1 MSRKYA
7 FRLQRAVLMRGDFFA
22 GWLRRYFHAK
32 RRLPLHLIFL
42 GLALVIG
49 HPDVALAADVAPATP
64 AVNHAA
70 ESVASTTSPKP
81 ELFDPLSSGYL
92 LKLVF
97 SLVIVLALMFVVV
110 WLLKRTGRFNGRA
123 GSYPLNVLA
132 QMPVGTRE
140 RVLLIAVGE
149 RQMLLG
155 VSQGHIE
162 PLGWVD
168 PPLSPDAISKS
179 NPLEG
184 AFSQLMKNHMTQ
196 SPSAGGTVD
205 TSGVK
210 RESSQ

>member
-1 MSRKYA
+1 MNADSI
-7 FRLQRAVLMRGDFFA
+7 AVQ
-22 GWLRRYFHAK
+22 LRRCFAAK
-32 RRLPLHLIFL
+32 WQSNLPIVLILMIFIL
-42 GLALVIG
+42 ITGSPRA
-49 HPDVALAADVAPATP
+49 ALAADGGAVTPAMTP
-64 AVNHAA
+64 AVTHKAEAA
-70 ESVASTTSPKP
+70 TSATSANP

-92 LKLVF
+92 LKLVS

-168 PPLSPDAISKS
+168 PPLSPDTISKP

-184 AFSQLMKNHMTQ
+184 PFAQLMKNHLPQ
-196 SPSAGGTVD
+196 NASVDGAAG
-205 TSGVK
+205 TSDGK
-210 RESSQ
+210 REISQ

>member
-1 MSRKYA
+1 MTRDYYSFTGR
-7 FRLQRAVLMRGDFFA
+7 
-22 GWLRRYFHAK
+22 LRRCFSVK
-32 RRLPLHLIFL
+32 WRLPLLLSLIFL
-42 GLALVIG
+42 GSALVIG
-49 HPDVALAADVAPATP
+49 NPGTALAADVAPMTP
-64 AVNHAA
+64 AVTHATETA
-70 ESVASTTSPKP
+70 ASTTNP

-132 QMPVGTRE
+132 QMSVGTRE

-168 PPLSPDAISKS
+168 PPLSPDTISKP

-184 AFSQLMKNHMTQ
+184 PFAQLMKNHMPQ
-196 SPSAGGTVD
+196 SASASGAVGTSD
-205 TSGVK
+205 VK
-210 RESSQ
+210 RESSK

>member
-1 MSRKYA
+1 MGMVWSRRTGFMSWR
-7 FRLQRAVLMRGDFFA
+7 RFFCLILLGSA
-22 GWLRRYFHAK
+22 LTMG
-32 RRLPLHLIFL
+32 HL
-42 GLALVIG
+42 GA
-49 HPDVALAADVAPATP
+49 ALAAEAVPGTSAVVAPEGGP
-64 AVNHAA
+64 A
-70 ESVASTTSPKP
+70 ASAGCSSP

-92 LKLVF
+92 LKLVL

-123 GSYPLNVLA
+123 GSYPLHVLA

-168 PPLSPDAISKS
+168 PPLSTQTKAPREETFA
-179 NPLEG
+179 
-184 AFSQLMKNHMTQ
+184 QLIKNHLPQGGST
-196 SPSAGGTVD
+196 SEATGSADAG
-205 TSGVK
+205 
-210 RESSQ
+210 RERRP

>member
-1 MSRKYA
+1 M
-7 FRLQRAVLMRGDFFA
+7 
-22 GWLRRYFHAK
+22 
-32 RRLPLHLIFL
+32 
-42 GLALVIG
+42 IG
-49 HPDVALAADVAPATP
+49 NPAAASTTDVAPATP
-64 AVNHAA
+64 AVTHAA

-81 ELFDPLSSGYL
+81 ELFDPLSSSYL

-97 SLVIVLALMFVVV
+97 SLVIVLGLMFVVI

-123 GSYPLNVLA
+123 GSYPLSVLA

-140 RVLLIAVGE
+140 RVLLIAVGD

-179 NPLEG
+179 NPLDG
-184 AFSQLMKNHMTQ
+184 AFAQLMKNNMSQ
-196 SPSAGGTVD
+196 RAPSGGSVD
-205 TSGVK
+205 TSDVK

>member
-1 MSRKYA
+1 MTRDYS
-7 FRLQRAVLMRGDFFA
+7 FV
-22 GWLRRYFHAK
+22 GWLRCCFSAK
-32 RRLPLHLIFL
+32 WRLPLLLFLIFL
-42 GLALVIG
+42 GSAWSIG
-49 HPDVALAADVAPATP
+49 NSGAVLAADVTPVTP
-64 AVNHAA
+64 AVTHAA
-70 ESVASTTSPKP
+70 EMAASTTNPSP

-168 PPLSPDAISKS
+168 PPLSPDTISKP

-184 AFSQLMKNHMTQ
+184 SFAQLMKNHMPQ
-196 SPSAGGTVD
+196 STSSGGTVD
-205 TSGVK
+205 TSDVK

>member
-1 MSRKYA
+1 MTRDYS
-7 FRLQRAVLMRGDFFA
+7 FA
-22 GWLRRYFHAK
+22 GWLRRCFSAK
-32 RRLPLHLIFL
+32 WRLLLLMSLIFI
-42 GLALVIG
+42 GTALPIG
-49 HPDVALAADVAPATP
+49 NPGAVLAADVAPMTSAVTHATE
-64 AVNHAA
+64 AA
-70 ESVASTTSPKP
+70 ASTANPNP

-168 PPLSPDAISKS
+168 PPLSPDMISKP

-184 AFSQLMKNHMTQ
+184 PFAQLMKNHMPQ
-196 SPSAGGTVD
+196 STSSGGTVD
-205 TSGVK
+205 TSDVK

>member
-1 MSRKYA
+1 MLGMVLSTALSIA
-7 FRLQRAVLMRGDFFA
+7 FPVSVLAVDSA
-22 GWLRRYFHAK
+22 PVAASVSHVNEQADHPADQPANKQAK
-32 RRLPLHLIFL
+32 DHPLKTD
-42 GLALVIG
+42 GG
-49 HPDVALAADVAPATP
+49 AAA
-64 AVNHAA
+64 N
-70 ESVASTTSPKP
+70 P

-92 LKLVF
+92 LKLVS

-140 RVLLIAVGE
+140 RVLLVAVGD
-149 RQMLLG
+149 RQLLLG

-168 PPLSPDAISKS
+168 PPIAPDTIAHV

-184 AFSQLMKNHMTQ
+184 SFAQLMKKHSQQTQ
-196 SPSAGGTVD
+196 TQEGS
-205 TSGVK
+205 SGADPKK
-210 RESSQ
+210 RESGQ

>member
-1 MSRKYA
+1 MTSDDS
-7 FRLQRAVLMRGDFFA
+7 FT
-22 GWLRRYFHAK
+22 GWLRRCFPANW
-32 RRLPLHLIFL
+32 RLPLLLSLIFL
-42 GLALVIG
+42 GSALSIG
-49 HPDVALAADVAPATP
+49 NPGTALAADVAPVTP
-64 AVNHAA
+64 AATNATEAA
-70 ESVASTTSPKP
+70 VSTTSP

-155 VSQGHIE
+155 VSQGHID

-168 PPLSPDAISKS
+168 PPLSPDTISKS

-184 AFSQLMKNHMTQ
+184 SFSQLMKNHMPQ
-196 SPSAGGTVD
+196 STSSGGFAG
-205 TSGVK
+205 TSDVK
-210 RESSQ
+210 RESSK

>member
-1 MSRKYA
+1 MTRDYS
-7 FRLQRAVLMRGDFFA
+7 FT
-22 GWLRRYFHAK
+22 GWLRRCLPANW
-32 RRLPLHLIFL
+32 RLPLLLPLIFL
-42 GLALVIG
+42 GAALSIG
-49 HPDVALAADVAPATP
+49 NPGAALAADVTPVTP
-64 AVNHAA
+64 AATHATEA
-70 ESVASTTSPKP
+70 ATSTTSPSP

-168 PPLSPDAISKS
+168 PPLSPDTISKP

-184 AFSQLMKNHMTQ
+184 PFAQLMKNHMPQ
-196 SPSAGGTVD
+196 SASASGAVGTSD
-205 TSGVK
+205 VK
-210 RESSQ
+210 RESRK

>member
-1 MSRKYA
+1 MSRKFA
-7 FRLQRAVLMRGDFFA
+7 FRLQRAVLMRGDSFA

-42 GLALVIG
+42 ALAFMIG
-49 HPDVALAADVAPATP
+49 NPFAALAAEVAPATP

-70 ESVASTTSPKP
+70 ESVASPISPKP
-81 ELFDPLSSGYL
+81 GLFDPLSSGYL

-110 WLLKRTGRFNGRA
+110 WLLKRTGRFNGRT

-132 QMPVGTRE
+132 QMPVGARE

-168 PPLSPDAISKS
+168 PPLSPDVISKS

-184 AFSQLMKNHMTQ
+184 AFAQLMKNHMPQ

>member
-1 MSRKYA
+1 MLCLKKACVTSDDS
-7 FRLQRAVLMRGDFFA
+7 FN
-22 GWLRRYFHAK
+22 GWLGRYFHS
-32 RRLPLHLIFL
+32 RWRLPLQLIFL
-42 GLALVIG
+42 ALALVIG
-49 HPDVALAADVAPATP
+49 HPGAALAADVATATP
-64 AVNHAA
+64 AVTHAA

-184 AFSQLMKNHMTQ
+184 AFAQLMKNHMPQ
-196 SPSAGGTVD
+196 STPAGGTVD
-205 TSGVK
+205 SSDVK

>member
-1 MSRKYA
+1 MYE
-7 FRLQRAVLMRGDFFA
+7 FCLQRAGLMRDDSFA
-22 GWLRRYFHAK
+22 GWLRHYFHAK
-32 RRLPLHLIFL
+32 WRLPLPLIFL
-42 GLALVIG
+42 GLALVFG
-49 HPDVALAADVAPATP
+49 NPSAALAADVAPATP
-64 AVNHAA
+64 AQTHAA
-70 ESVASTTSPKP
+70 ESVASPTGPKP

-140 RVLLIAVGE
+140 RVLLIAVGD

-168 PPLSPDAISKS
+168 PPLSPDTISKS

-184 AFSQLMKNHMTQ
+184 AFAQLMKNNMSQ
-196 SPSAGGTVD
+196 RAPSGGTVD
-205 TSGVK
+205 TSDVK

>member
-1 MSRKYA
+1 MTRNYNSFTGR
-7 FRLQRAVLMRGDFFA
+7 
-22 GWLRRYFHAK
+22 LRRYVSAEW
-32 RRLPLHLIFL
+32 RLPLLLSLIFL
-42 GLALVIG
+42 GSALVIG
-49 HPDVALAADVAPATP
+49 NPGTALAADVAPMTP
-64 AVNHAA
+64 VVTHMTEPAA
-70 ESVASTTSPKP
+70 SPNP
-81 ELFDPLSSGYL
+81 ELFNPLNSGYL

-97 SLVIVLALMFVVV
+97 SLVLVLALMFVVV

-132 QMPVGTRE
+132 QMSVGTRE

-168 PPLSPDAISKS
+168 PPLSPDTISKP

-184 AFSQLMKNHMTQ
+184 PFAQLMKNHRPQ
-196 SPSAGGTVD
+196 SASV
-205 TSGVK
+205 SGAVGASDAK
-210 RESSQ
+210 RESSS